1 MIRTS
6 QEKMAELVGISRGQL
21 QKYERGQD
29 ILNAEKLQLT
39 ANALSIPVQEFFME
53 GGDDLPIAVEEIL
66 LLDSYRAIPDKHV
79 QASILKITTNASRQG
94 N

>member
-53 GGDDLPIAVEEIL
+53 GGDDLLYSRGRETIARL
-66 LLDSYRAIPDKHV
+66 LPCNPR
-79 QASILKITTNASRQG
+79 QARPGRILKITTNASRQG